1 MARKKESSHE
11 YALASRIIY
20 RTLWVI
26 GIITTFM
33 FIVFVPLKRVLIGI
47 VSFLFDADIEHR
59 VIKWLVNLYG
69 EIFSSVFGM
78 KQPSTDWIPHTDQ
91 WSNKLTHATENSG
104 MNMMIFLFIVFLVL
118 LLAYVFTIVMR
129 HHKGEM
135 APLLNDF
142 ESRRMR
148 RKIIRKIDA
157 GYLNRSGD
165 DKGNKKK
172 YSRLEK
178 KVQRHIRLRLKVI
191 ISTSIPNGYPMP
203 IKQYHIR
210 IRRGRTTKI
219 TNKVLNYIKDLDTEL
234 TDITGG
240 ISFDQMKQESNRRY
254 FIYEGSQEKELK
266 EARSVIKNREKMQN
280 RTDDSSLSGE
290 GDNRT
295 EYNFPLDILSE
306 DPEKIKRRA
315 KRANKYA
322 EENQGTIDQVL
333 ASLNIQVE
341 AKKPNV
347 GNSAI
352 EYIYGMRFSQNSKS
366 HDDIIKT
373 LEQALRTQ
381 GITIYTRAE
390 NMIINVP
397 LPEKSRIPIDGG
409 KLIQAV
415 FEEEVENPTH
425 AVLGQTVDNKPL
437 DFVFSEGPHTL
448 MGGTSGSGKSVASKF
463 FLSSMLAKGT
473 PKELQMQI
481 IDPKQADFVPFNKSP
496 FNLTDVITDIKND
509 VVPFMKYVVI
519 VMEERYKMFKEAGGT
534 ENIEEYNEWAEE
546 NGKEKLPYI
555 VIFMDEVSDMMN
567 QVQDEIETPIQR
579 LGQMGR
585 ASGVHLIMST
595 QRPSREVITGLIKT
609 NLATR
614 LALSVKQDVDS
625 RIILD
630 EAGAETLKGKGDM
643 LFAPQGSMP
652 IRAQGAN
659 ITRKQLIKMFESLN
673 EKFEKQPSP
682 DYHAIVERAEA
693 EEKGEE
699 YSEENNETFGA
710 ISALQ
715 QSRLDIEKDSNT
727 FNEESV
733 SKSSGNRRKTDDERS
748 QEEITTLQKAID
760 NRERRKNERKNKVE
774 KEKKPTIKLDTASLV
789 RDSELAD
796 KKVEE
801 DTDKK
806 APRMTTAERL
816 GL

>member
-1 MARKKESSHE
+1 MARKKEASHE

-20 RTLWVI
+20 RTLWLI
-26 GIITTFM
+26 GIITAFM

-59 VIKWLVNLYG
+59 MVKWVVNLYG
-69 EIFSSVFGM
+69 EMFSNAFGM
-78 KQPSTDWIPHTDQ
+78 NQPSTDWIPHTDQ
-91 WSNKLTHATENSG
+91 WSNKLTHATEHSG
-104 MNMMIFLFIVFLVL
+104 MNIMIFLFITFIVL
-118 LLAYVFTIVMR
+118 LFVYGFTIVMR

-172 YSRLEK
+172 YSRLDK
-178 KVQRHIRLRLKVI
+178 KVQRHIRLRLKVM

-234 TDITGG
+234 TDITDG

-280 RTDDSSLSGE
+280 RTDDNSLSDE
-290 GDNRT
+290 DDNTT
-295 EYNFPLDILSE
+295 EYNYPLDILSG
-306 DPEKIKRRA
+306 DPETIKRRT
-315 KRANKYA
+315 KRANKFA
-322 EENQGTIDQVL
+322 EENQGTIDKVL
-333 ASLNIQVE
+333 ASLNMQVE

-352 EYIYGMRFSQNSKS
+352 EYIYGTRFSKNSKS
-366 HDDIIKT
+366 LDEIIKA
-373 LEQALRTQ
+373 LEQALRSQ
-381 GITIYTRAE
+381 GITIYIRAE

-409 KLIQAV
+409 KLIQDV
-415 FEEEVENPTH
+415 FDDGIEDPTH

-437 DFVFSEGPHTL
+437 DFAFSEGPHTL
-448 MGGTSGSGKSVASKF
+448 MGGTTGSGKSVASKF
-463 FLSSMLAKGT
+463 FLSSMLAKST
-473 PKELQMQI
+473 PDELKMQI

-496 FNLTDVITDIKND
+496 FNLTDVITDIRND

-534 ENIEEYNEWAEE
+534 ENIVEYNEWAVE

-567 QVQDEIETPIQR
+567 LVQDEIETPIQR

-630 EAGAETLKGKGDM
+630 EPGAEKLKGKGDM

-659 ITRKQLIKMFESLN
+659 ITRKQLNKIFDCLN
-673 EKFEKQPSP
+673 EKFEKSPSP

-699 YSEENNETFGA
+699 YSEEKNETFGA
-710 ISALQ
+710 VTALQ
-715 QSRLDIEKDSNT
+715 QSRLEKENESNT
-727 FNEESV
+727 LNETSES
-733 SKSSGNRRKTDDERS
+733 KPSGNRRKTDDERS
-748 QEEITTLQKAID
+748 QEELTTLQKAID
-760 NRERRKNERKNKVE
+760 NREKRKSERKNKVE
-774 KEKKPTIKLDTASLV
+774 KEKQPTIQLDTASLV
-789 RDSELAD
+789 RDSEIAE
-796 KKVEE
+796 KKVEGNIE
-801 DTDKK
+801 KQATKK
-806 APRMTTAERL
+806 STSEML